1 MNWKFSGGALVLA
14 NKDTQSDYV
23 QGNYLFSLFVTI
35 CLFANPAS
43 RQINFG
49 GFMPKK
55 LNNEVRFMRIKQL
68 STYTSLSRAYL
79 YNLIKDSDFPNSI
92 SLKGIRMWE
101 KSDVDSWLDKQV
113 DKEVCH
119 D

>member
-1 MNWKFSGGALVLA
+1 MSENLD
-14 NKDTQSDYV
+14 NK
-23 QGNYLFSLFVTI
+23 
-35 CLFANPAS
+35 
-43 RQINFG
+43 
-49 GFMPKK
+49 
-55 LNNEVRFMRIKQL
+55 VRLMRMKQL
-68 STYTSLSRAYL
+68 SNYTSLSRAYL

>member
-1 MNWKFSGGALVLA
+1 MSE
-14 NKDTQSDYV
+14 
-23 QGNYLFSLFVTI
+23 
-35 CLFANPAS
+35 
-43 RQINFG
+43 
-49 GFMPKK
+49 K
-55 LNNEVRFMRIKQL
+55 LNNKVRFMRMKQL

-79 YNLIKDSDFPNSI
+79 YNLIKNSDFPNSI